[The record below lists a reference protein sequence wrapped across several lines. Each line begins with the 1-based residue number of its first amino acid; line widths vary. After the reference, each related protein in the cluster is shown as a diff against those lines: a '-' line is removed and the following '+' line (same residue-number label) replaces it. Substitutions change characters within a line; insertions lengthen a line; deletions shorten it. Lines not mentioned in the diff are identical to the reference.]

1 MPRLLF
7 FYLILLGVLLPIP
20 AFAEDDEDEDSA
32 ELLGWIAV
40 SCGVI
45 ANIPFVAIN
54 KYRKYAIQAGGT
66 SLQMARQI
74 GTHFKT
80 ILNFHI
86 MLNSIGYFAGM
97 SHGFLLS
104 RHLDS
109 TSLSLAIVMTVMM
122 ASGLMLKYTSSRH
135 AKIFNRLLHG
145 QFGLVLLLAALVV
158 LHVISGDD

>member
-1 MPRLLF
+1 MHKLSF
-7 FYLILLGVLLPIP
+7 FYFILLLILPIP
-20 AFAEDDEDEDSA
+20 AFADDDGGDSA
-32 ELLGWIAV
+32 GLLGWVAV
-40 SCGVI
+40 GCGVI
-45 ANIPFVAIN
+45 ANIPFIVIN
-54 KYRKYAIQAGGT
+54 KYRKYAVQAGGS
-66 SLQMARQI
+66 SLQMARNL
-74 GTHFKT
+74 GTHFKS

-104 RHLDS
+104 RHLDA

-122 ASGLMLKYTSSRH
+122 ASGLMLRYTSSRH
-135 AKIFNRLLHG
+135 TKIFNRLLHG

>member
-1 MPRLLF
+1 MSKTVF
-7 FYLILLGVLLPIP
+7 FYLALLAILLPMP
-20 AFAEDDEDEDSA
+20 AFADDDEDEDSA

-40 SCGVI
+40 GCGTI
-45 ANIPFVAIN
+45 ANIPFITMN

-86 MLNSIGYFAGM
+86 MFNAIGYFAGM
-97 SHGFLLS
+97 GHGLLLS

-109 TSLSLAIVMTVMM
+109 ISLSLATVMTVMM

-145 QFGLVLLLAALVV
+145 QFGLILLLIALVI
-158 LHVISGDD
+158 LHILTGDD

>member
-1 MPRLLF
+1 MPRLLL
-7 FYLILLGVLLPIP
+7 FYLIILAVLLPIP
-20 AFAEDDEDEDSA
+20 AFAEDDEGGDSA
-32 ELLGWIAV
+32 ELLGWVAV
-40 SCGVI
+40 GCGVI
-45 ANIPFVAIN
+45 ANIPFVVMN
-54 KYRKYAIQAGGT
+54 KYRKYAVQAGGT
-66 SLQMARQI
+66 SLQMARRI

-145 QFGLVLLLAALVV
+145 QFGLVLLLASLVV